1 VEILITS
8 MKDFMRWKQ

>member
-1 VEILITS
+1 VEMLITS